1 MAPPYKPQQGDEA
14 ELFKLYNERLMR
26 RVRATVSTTPQI
38 VEDACALAW
47 VQFLRYQP
55 DRERG
60 WRSWLFQTAR
70 REAWRLHGERYET
83 RTVGSVKEAH
93 AVRSLREPVDPRN
106 RHDERLELL
115 AAGEVLEQ
123 LPPRLRRIAFL
134 RAAGLRY
141 SEIGELT
148 GDSPTRVNQLVTRA
162 NHRIHE
168 ILAAET
174 SRTLPPRAQ
183 RLRDLEENPPA
194 WLTAEIGQVP
204 RSQDRRASIA
214 TRLLNWRRAAL
225 ALDDYRKLT
234 GFNAGDRGL
243 GDRPIDPTAARAF
256 DVARRAVDNL
266 YAARSIARERD

>member
-1 MAPPYKPQQGDEA
+1 
-14 ELFKLYNERLMR
+14 MR
-26 RVRATVSTTPQI
+26 RVRATVSTTPEI

-55 DRERG
+55 DRDRG

-70 REAWRLHGERYET
+70 REAWRLHSERYET
-83 RTVGSVKEAH
+83 RTLGSINETH
-93 AVRSLREPVDPRN
+93 EVRSLREPVDPRN
-106 RHDERLELL
+106 RHDERLALL
-115 AAGEVLEQ
+115 EAGKVLAQ

-162 NHRIHE
+162 NFRIHE

-174 SRTLPPRAQ
+174 PSTLSPRAQ

-194 WLTAEIGQVP
+194 WLTAEIGRVP
-204 RSQDRRASIA
+204 RSQDGRASIA

-225 ALDDYRKLT
+225 ALDDYRRLT
-234 GFNAGDRGL
+234 GFNAADRGL
-243 GDRPIDPTAARAF
+243 GGRPIEPTAARAF
-256 DVARRAVDNL
+256 DVAQRAVDNL
-266 YAARSIARERD
+266 YAARSVARERD